1 MAGIFEPLRGMLQEI
16 STALIDKEIT
26 TKLSDLVTG
35 PVKAGFDIVKDV
47 LTIVQDMTKAKP

>member
-1 MAGIFEPLRGMLQEI
+1 LRDVLHKT
-16 STALIDKEIT
+16 SAALIDRQIT

-47 LTIVQDMTKAKP
+47 LTIVKDLTKAKP